1 MMRMKLTKVKKNSEA
16 SVLSAINIEVDSKF
30 MQCF

>member
-1 MMRMKLTKVKKNSEA
+1 MKLTKVKKNSEA
-16 SVLSAINIEVDSKF
+16 SVLLAINIEVDSKF